1 MKKRSRPKKSSKKT
15 ATALLFVAAFSVCAA
30 VAMLYLFAASHP
42 NTPEPSAGSPTPRSV
57 RPSPPSA
64 SATHQAIAWPR
75 ADVRIGD
82 CELHVEIADTPQR
95 RATGLSGRSAL
106 PADQGMLFVF
116 AYPQRLDFWMKDTA
130 IPLSIAFISSEGI
143 IEQIEHMT
151 PFDLHTVTSHT
162 PVQYA
167 LVVNQG
173 FFEKNGITAGSRVDI
188 TGAIAVL
195 KGQ

>member
-1 MKKRSRPKKSSKKT
+1 
-15 ATALLFVAAFSVCAA
+15 
-30 VAMLYLFAASHP
+30 
-42 NTPEPSAGSPTPRSV
+42 
-57 RPSPPSA
+57 
-64 SATHQAIAWPR
+64 
-75 ADVRIGD
+75 
-82 CELHVEIADTPQR
+82 
-95 RATGLSGRSAL
+95 
-106 PADQGMLFVF
+106 MLFVF